1 VAGEAQASPAICF
14 GGTTLCR
21 RDASPRSGDEPVR
34 SKTVKALKAFVAV
47 LIFLSSF
54 LSHSLPARFLSA
66 CAQPQEGLAVSL
78 DNSQH
83 SIGQPAPGKA
93 LIYFIQDTEQT
104 VILMY
109 PIVKIGID
117 GKIVGANMWDSY
129 FAVAVEPGWHDL
141 CTGVQSPFTG
151 GDPEFDH
158 LIAEPGK
165 VYYFRIRLFFA
176 ASPAEFSS
184 LAPIDG
190 DEAIYLI
197 ASYPLA
203 TAYAPNGSEPGA
215 VRRRSAA
222 GRGRS
227 APALQLA
234 LNSAQEKTV
243 RSGSEKKPAS
253 GVHRDPGKSP
263 GNGRDASSRTTGSNA
278 TPRTK

>member
-1 VAGEAQASPAICF
+1 MGAKPAR
-14 GGTTLCR
+14 G
-21 RDASPRSGDEPVR
+21 
-34 SKTVKALKAFVAV
+34 KTVKSLKVFVAV

-93 LIYFIQDTEQT
+93 LIYFIQDTEQA

-129 FAVAVEPGWHDL
+129 FAVAVDPGWHDL
-141 CTGVQSPFTG
+141 CTGVQSPFIG

-165 VYYFRIRLFFA
+165 VYYFRVRLFFA
-176 ASPAEFSS
+176 ASAAEFSS
-184 LAPIDG
+184 LAPIDS
-190 DEAIYLI
+190 DEASYLI

-203 TAYAPNGSEPGA
+203 TANTANGRVRAA
-215 VRRRSAA
+215 VRQRSAT
-222 GRGRS
+222 GRRQSGPGS
-227 APALQLA
+227 QLA
-234 LNSAQEKTV
+234 LNSAPKKMV
-243 RSGSEKKPAS
+243 RNGSGENPAS
-253 GVHRDPGKSP
+253 GARRDSGKSP
-263 GNGRDASSRTTGSNA
+263 GNGRDASSRSTGTNA
-278 TPRTK
+278 APRTK